1 MATLP
6 GKSKLA
12 SAGTSAANTFPR
24 HTTVI
29 KEGHLHKRRRGKKA
43 TNLKGLKFQ
52 KRYCVL
58 SSHSLEYYEF
68 KKVTIIMLHDI

>member
-1 MATLP
+1 MIFAGMATLP
-6 GKSKLA
+6 GKSRLA

-24 HTTVI
+24 LAVIVI
-29 KEGHLHKRRRGKKA
+29 KEGHLYKRRRGKNA

-58 SSHSLEYYEF
+58 SPDSLEYYESE
-68 KKVTIIMLHDI
+68 KV